1 MSGVAQARMSFA
13 EEDLASAMA
22 LGRAVRIAEAL
33 LFAAREPLSEAE
45 IAAALP
51 AGVSAREAIAHLQ
64 PHYAGRG
71 VNLVAIAGRWA
82 FRTAPDLGHLMRK
95 DVEEPRKLSRA
106 AIETLA
112 IVAYHQPVT
121 RAEIEEI
128 RGVATAK
135 GTLDVLLETGWIRMR
150 GRRRTPGRPI
160 TFGTTEAFLSH
171 FGLGAVG
178 DLPGLDELRSAG
190 LFDGKLPRGMAVA
203 PPSDDPRLGADED
216 PLEPDVLAEA
226 REARI
231 DAAEPALEPEAEPPL
246 DPLDGGPRR

>member
-1 MSGVAQARMSFA
+1 MSRVGFDLLHADASGEFAAAMS
-13 EEDLASAMA
+13 
-22 LGRAVRIAEAL
+22 LGAAVRIAEAL
-33 LFAAREPLSEAE
+33 LFAAREPLSQEA

-51 AGVSAREAIAHLQ
+51 AGAAVAEVLEHLEA
-64 PHYAGRG
+64 HYAARG
-71 VNLVAIAGRWA
+71 VNLIRVAGGWT
-82 FRTAPDLGHLMRK
+82 FRTAPDLGFLMRR

-135 GTLDVLLETGWIRMR
+135 GTLDVLLESGWVRMR

-171 FGLGAVG
+171 FGLGSVG
-178 DLPGLDELRSAG
+178 DLPGLDELSAAG
-190 LFDGKLPRGMAVA
+190 LFDGRLPRGLAV
-203 PPSDDPRLGADED
+203 PLPTDDPALLADED
-216 PLEPDVLAEA
+216 PLEADPIELARQE
-226 REARI
+226 RI
-231 DAAEPALEPEAEPPL
+231 DAGEPGL
-246 DPLDGGPRR
+246 DAGAAADTSRTDGER